1 MKKENADIKNNNIK
15 KKKSVS
21 KKNEEFAKEF
31 IAGALNK
38 DTDEL
43 EEYEGNIEDIKDTD
57 INKAVEDETLDNFD
71 TEDAIEE
78 AKKFDAD
85 TVIKELESS
94 EDKAYT
100 GKYDKQSVDTVRQYL
115 RDIGRYPLLEAEVE
129 RDIARKAR
137 TGDKEAR
144 QTLINSNLRL
154 VVSIAK
160 RYKGNVSLEFLD
172 LVQAG
177 NNGLMT
183 AVDRYDPE
191 KGYKFSTYATWWIR
205 QSILRTMHN
214 EGRSIRLP
222 VHVSEKLYRMHK
234 AEEKYA
240 LENSGADMPIELLSK
255 ETGIPI
261 ETLEEL
267 KTYTD
272 VKSLETPIGESDHG
286 EQSLLLDFIPSEGVN
301 VEETCINETL
311 KEELNKSMRV
321 LTDRERE
328 VLSLRF
334 GLNDGQTRTLEEV
347 GKQFGITRERIRQI
361 EAKALRKLRKP
372 KYSHNLKDYVR

>member
-1 MKKENADIKNNNIK
+1 MKKENANIKNKKTVK
-15 KKKSVS
+15 KKGVS
-21 KKNEEFAKEF
+21 KENREFAKEF
-31 IAGALNK
+31 IAEALDK
-38 DTDEL
+38 KTEEL

-57 INKAVEDETLDNFD
+57 ISKDVEDEEVDNFD
-71 TEDAIEE
+71 TEGAIEE
-78 AKKFDAD
+78 AKAFDAD
-85 TVIKELESS
+85 TVMKEIETSD
-94 EDKAYT
+94 EKAYT
-100 GKYDKQSVDTVRQYL
+100 GKFDSQSVDVVRQYL

-129 RDIARKAR
+129 RAVARKAR
-137 TGDKEAR
+137 KGDKEAR
-144 QTLINSNLRL
+144 QELINSNLRL

-160 RYKGNVSLEFLD
+160 KYRGNGSLEFLD

-240 LENSGADMPIELLSK
+240 LANSGADMPIELLSE
-255 ETGIPI
+255 ETGIPV

-286 EQSLLLDFIPSEGVN
+286 EQSLLLDFIPAEGAT
-301 VEETCINETL
+301 VEEVCMNETL
-311 KEELNKSMRV
+311 KEELRKSMRV
-321 LTDRERE
+321 LTDREKE
-328 VLSLRF
+328 VLNLRF
-334 GLNDGQTRTLEEV
+334 GLEDGRTRTLEEV
-347 GKQFGITRERIRQI
+347 GNQFGITRERIRQI

-372 KYSHNLKDYVR
+372 KYSHNLKDYVK

>member
-1 MKKENADIKNNNIK
+1 MKKENTDIKNNNIK

-57 INKAVEDETLDNFD
+57 INKDVEDETLDNFD

-160 RYKGNVSLEFLD
+160 RYRGNGSLEFLD

-183 AVDRYDPE
+183 AADRYDPE

-205 QSILRTMHN
+205 QTI
-214 EGRSIRLP
+214 
-222 VHVSEKLYRMHK
+222 
-234 AEEKYA
+234 
-240 LENSGADMPIELLSK
+240 
-255 ETGIPI
+255 
-261 ETLEEL
+261 
-267 KTYTD
+267 
-272 VKSLETPIGESDHG
+272 
-286 EQSLLLDFIPSEGVN
+286 
-301 VEETCINETL
+301 
-311 KEELNKSMRV
+311 
-321 LTDRERE
+321 
-328 VLSLRF
+328 
-334 GLNDGQTRTLEEV
+334 
-347 GKQFGITRERIRQI
+347 
-361 EAKALRKLRKP
+361 
-372 KYSHNLKDYVR
+372 